1 MTVFHCS
8 RFFDFR
14 PTLIGLL
21 ILILLV
27 ACSGGG
33 GGGSGPAAIDTD
45 SDGISN
51 NADTDDDNDGVN
63 DSSDAFPLDATESV
77 DTDSDG
83 IGNNADTDDDG
94 DGVEDGVD
102 VFPLD
107 ATETLDTDGDTIGNN
122 ADTDD
127 DNDGFSDID
136 EEEAGTDPLNDSSC
150 PGCFT
155 WDIDSD
161 GQAEALTDGLLVIRH
176 LFGFSGDSLT
186 SGAISGEAERTSA
199 DDIAAYLNAADTELD
214 IDGDGEAKAL
224 TDGLLLIRSLFGFS
238 GDSLISGAIG
248 NGAERTTADAVSA
261 FIEQLNVSEQ
271 LTFTIGTALLLESNA
286 VFPGIV
292 YDETQLVVSFAQRG
306 DLFLRAYGDDFSA
319 LGETTQ
325 ITSRG
330 DITDHKHL
338 FFQGVHYVTYSTVGD
353 ADLFLAKFDTNFSQ
367 VGSTVT
373 VTEDSTKTS
382 TNDMLLT
389 TDGYYLVI
397 GEFRPSD
404 KNNNEVSG
412 HRLKRYTTE
421 LLPYGDD
428 IVANP
433 FRHSN
438 TASIGLIDGIM
449 GIVAPS
455 GSVANPQVPTQKDLL
470 LIRFDSSWQ
479 AVDIDPITL
488 VDSTTYTHDADGQG
502 LWMSTGFAYDELE
515 NQLFVGYTFK
525 SGLHADAGK
534 IELGVYDA
542 ESFENTH
549 TEVLVEST
557 TANRAHFHLRD
568 DVIYVTYDEVQDG
581 SLNVYALTVE
591 ISR

>member
-1 MTVFHCS
+1 MDWRRTMRCTMIC
-8 RFFDFR
+8 RR
-14 PTLIGLL
+14 IQ
-21 ILILLV
+21 ILLFTLFLTTNSFGY
-27 ACSGGG
+27 AGF
-33 GGGSGPAAIDTD
+33 D
-45 SDGISN
+45 
-51 NADTDDDNDGVN
+51 
-63 DSSDAFPLDATESV
+63 LD
-77 DTDSDG
+77 
-83 IGNNADTDDDG
+83 IDDDG
-94 DGVEDGVD
+94 K
-102 VFPLD
+102 
-107 ATETLDTDGDTIGNN
+107 TK
-122 ADTDD
+122 
-127 DNDGFSDID
+127 
-136 EEEAGTDPLNDSSC
+136 
-150 PGCFT
+150 
-155 WDIDSD
+155 
-161 GQAEALTDGLLVIRH
+161 ALTDGLLVIRH

-186 SGAISGEAERTSA
+186 SGAISGVAQRTSA
-199 DDIAAYLNAADTELD
+199 DDITAYLNGAEAELD

-292 YDETQLVVSFAQRG
+292 YDETQLVVSFAQGG

-353 ADLFLAKFDTNFSQ
+353 ADLFLAKFDINFSQ

-433 FRHSN
+433 YRHSN

-488 VDSTTYTHDADGQG
+488 VDSTTYTHDADGEG

-557 TANRAHFHLRD
+557 TANRVHFHLRD